1 MTGAI
6 PPVAGAASSMAGAT
20 PTPAMTCATLAMATR
35 MRPCLDGYRARRDG
49 RGGGERCRDHG
60 GHGARHD
67 RERDRHAAV
76 EAPAVKAP
84 AVEGIAMEEAAVEAP
99 AIEGSAVE
107 GAAMEAL
114 PVEGTHVTRIGR
126 ALVSCE
132 RFLLLLDV
140 DALAPGCR
148 CARYRT

>member
-6 PPVAGAASSMAGAT
+6 PPVAGAASSMAGVT
-20 PTPAMTCATLAMATR
+20 PAPAMTCATLAMATR
-35 MRPCLDGYRARRDG
+35 MRPRLDGYRARRDG
-49 RGGGERCRDHG
+49 RGGGERRRDRG
-60 GHGARHD
+60 GHGARHE

-76 EAPAVKAP
+76 EVPAGEGAVVK
-84 AVEGIAMEEAAVEAP
+84 EAAVEAP

-126 ALVSCE
+126 PLASCE

-140 DALAPGCR
+140 DALAPRCR